1 LAVLRKQTFSIDAG
15 VLASLRLV
23 FAFLSVDERYG
34 DFTIVIGTGQL
45 QRDERHSLKKL
56 RQSKKSQTLLLL
68 PTMATQGQLRL
79 DIATAKA
86 SRPAT
91 S

>member
-1 LAVLRKQTFSIDAG
+1 MRSECN
-15 VLASLRLV
+15 R
-23 FAFLSVDERYG
+23 
-34 DFTIVIGTGQL
+34 DFTTLIGTGQL
-45 QRDERHSLKKL
+45 QRHERHSLKKL
-56 RQSKKSQTLLLL
+56 RQWKKAEKSQTLLLL
-68 PTMATQGQLRL
+68 PTMAAQGQLRL